1 MTGPVLAAEEVS
13 KRFGATRALEQAS
26 FALASGEVHG
36 LVGENGAGKS
46 TLLKILG
53 GVHQPDSGAVRM
65 AGAPLRLKGP
75 SDAYRRGIAVI
86 QQELHIAPALSV
98 AENVM
103 LGHLPGAR
111 AFGVLPVVDRRA
123 MRESARAA
131 LAALSFHPDLE
142 RPAGAFSFA
151 ERQLI
156 AIARAVSRNARV
168 LIFDEPTAAL
178 EHREV
183 ERLFGLI
190 ATLKAQGTAIAYVS
204 HRLDEIVAIADRCTV
219 VRDGSVVAALAR
231 DELEVPRLVA
241 LMTGAAPTRGAGASV
256 GERGEEV
263 LAGPLP
269 ADSAGVRLHE
279 REVVGLAGLLGSG
292 ATEALRH
299 LFGCGPGAAHG
310 RVRAREHVRRHP
322 RDAVRAGIGFAPA
335 ERTTALVPGLSVRDN
350 IALPSLGR
358 FARLG
363 RCDDAA
369 IDRMVRELV
378 EALDIRPRDPA
389 RAVRTLSGGN
399 QQKVI
404 LAKWLAA
411 QTHTLLLDE
420 PTHGVDVA
428 AKAQILRLVRE
439 FAARGG
445 AVLLASSETRELL
458 AHCDRILALRRGAV
472 VGELDRARR
481 FDEHALRDALGSEL

>member
-1 MTGPVLAAEEVS
+1 MTEPILAAEDVS
-13 KRFGATRALEQAS
+13 KRFGATRALDQAS
-26 FALASGEVHG
+26 FALAPGEVHG

-53 GVHQPDSGAVRM
+53 GVHQADSGAVRM
-65 AGAPLRLKGP
+65 GGAALRLKGP

-103 LGHLPGAR
+103 LGHLPGTR
-111 AFGVLPVVDRRA
+111 ALRFLPVVDRRA
-123 MRESARAA
+123 MVESARDA
-131 LAALSFHPDLE
+131 LAALDFHPDLE
-142 RPAGAFSFA
+142 RPAGSLSHA

-156 AIARAVSRNARV
+156 AIARAVSRKARV
-168 LIFDEPTAAL
+168 LILDEPTAAL
-178 EHREV
+178 EHAEV

-190 ATLKAQGTAIAYVS
+190 ATLKTQGTAIAYVS

-219 VRDGSVVAALAR
+219 VRDGRVVATLAR
-231 DELEVPRLVA
+231 GELGVARLVE
-241 LMTGAAPTRGAGASV
+241 LMTGGALAHGGATAA
-256 GERGEEV
+256 GERGEPL

-269 ADSAGVRLHE
+269 GDPEGLRLHS

-292 ATEALRH
+292 VTQALRY
-299 LFGCGPGAAHG
+299 LFGCGPGAARGAVRG
-310 RVRAREHVRRHP
+310 RVRVRRHP
-322 RDAVRAGIGFAPA
+322 RDAVRAGIGFAPG
-335 ERTTALVPGLSVRDN
+335 ERAAALVPGLSVRDN
-350 IALPSLGR
+350 VALPSLGR

-369 IDRMVRELV
+369 IDRMVRALV
-378 EALDIRPRDPA
+378 DALDIRPRDPS
-389 RAVRTLSGGN
+389 RPVRTLSGGN

-411 QTHTLLLDE
+411 ETHTLLLDE
-420 PTHGVDVA
+420 PTHGIDVA
-428 AKAQILRLVRE
+428 AKAQLLRLIRE

-458 AHCDRILALRRGAV
+458 AHCDRILAMRRGAL
-472 VGELDRARR
+472 VGELGRAGP

>member
-1 MTGPVLAAEEVS
+1 MTAPILAAEGVS
-13 KRFGATRALEQAS
+13 KRFGATQALERAS
-26 FALASGEVHG
+26 FVLAPGEVHG

-53 GVHQPDSGAVRM
+53 GVHLADAGAVRM
-65 AGAPLRLKGP
+65 GGEALRLKGP

-103 LGHLPGAR
+103 LGHLPRAR
-111 AFGVLPVVDRRA
+111 AFGCLPAVDRRA
-123 MRESARAA
+123 MLESARDA
-131 LAALSFHPDLE
+131 LAALNFHPDLE
-142 RPAGAFSFA
+142 RPAGALSHA

-156 AIARAVSRNARV
+156 AIARAVSRDARV

-178 EHREV
+178 EHAEV
-183 ERLFGLI
+183 ERLFGLV
-190 ATLKAQGTAIAYVS
+190 ATLKRQGTAIAYVS

-219 VRDGSVVAALAR
+219 VRDGRVVATLVR
-231 DELEVPRLVA
+231 GEFDVPRLVE
-241 LMTGAAPTRGAGASV
+241 LMTGGALDRGAGPAAAQ
-256 GERGEEV
+256 RGAEL

-269 ADSAGVRLHE
+269 GDPNGVRLHE

-292 ATEALRH
+292 ASQALRY
-299 LFGCGPGAAHG
+299 LFGCGPGAARGAVRG
-310 RVRAREHVRRHP
+310 RPAVRRHP
-322 RDAVRAGIGFAPA
+322 GDAVRAGIGFAPA
-335 ERTTALVPGLSVRDN
+335 ERAAALVPGLSVRDN
-350 IALPSLGR
+350 IVLPSLGR
-358 FARLG
+358 FTRLG
-363 RCDDAA
+363 RCDDMA
-369 IDRMVRELV
+369 IDRMVHELV
-378 EALDIRPRDPA
+378 DALDIRPRDA
-389 RAVRTLSGGN
+389 TRLVRTLSGGN

-411 QTHTLLLDE
+411 RTHTLLLDE

-428 AKAQILRLVRE
+428 AKAQILRLIRE

-445 AVLLASSETRELL
+445 VVLFASSETRELL
-458 AHCDRILALRRGAV
+458 AHCDRILAMRRGAV
-472 VGELDRARR
+472 VGELDRTRR

>member
-1 MTGPVLAAEEVS
+1 MTGPILAAEGVS
-13 KRFGATRALEQAS
+13 KRFGATRALDRAS
-26 FALASGEVHG
+26 FALVPGEVHG

-53 GVHQPDSGAVRM
+53 GVHHADAGAVRL
-65 AGAPLRLKGP
+65 AGATIRLRGP

-103 LGHLPGAR
+103 LGHLPGGR
-111 AFGVLPVVDRRA
+111 ALGLLAVVDRRA
-123 MRESARAA
+123 MLESARAA
-131 LAALSFHPDLE
+131 LAALDFHPDLE
-142 RPAGAFSFA
+142 RPAGTLSYA

-156 AIARAVSRNARV
+156 AIARAMSRNARV
-168 LIFDEPTAAL
+168 LILDEPTAAL
-178 EHREV
+178 EHAEV

-219 VRDGSVVAALAR
+219 VRDGRVVATLAR
-231 DELEVPRLVA
+231 GEFDLPRLVE
-241 LMTGAAPTRGAGASV
+241 LMTGGALAHAVGGAG
-256 GERGEEV
+256 GERGAEL

-269 ADSAGVRLHE
+269 GDPRGLRLHE

-292 ATEALRH
+292 VSEALRH
-299 LFGCGPGAAHG
+299 LFGCGPGAARGTVRG
-310 RVRAREHVRRHP
+310 RPAARRHP
-322 RDAVRAGIGFAPA
+322 RDAVRAGIGFAPG
-335 ERTTALVPGLSVRDN
+335 ERAAALVPGLSVRDN
-350 IALPSLGR
+350 IVLPSLER
-358 FARLG
+358 FVRLG
-363 RCDDAA
+363 RCDDGA

-378 EALDIRPRDPA
+378 DALDIRPRDPS
-389 RAVRTLSGGN
+389 RPVRTLSGGN

-411 QTHTLLLDE
+411 NAHTLLLDE
-420 PTHGVDVA
+420 PTHGIDVA
-428 AKAQILRLVRE
+428 AKAQILRLIRD

-458 AHCDRILALRRGAV
+458 AHCDRILAMRRGAV
-472 VGELDRARR
+472 AGELDRTRR